1 MMKSVR
7 IMAVIGVLAL
17 LPLLTSLGSA
27 QVPDPTQV
35 SGTEGT
41 VAAAI
46 SYQGVLTDADGHPLT
61 GTYDLEFSFW
71 SLSSG
76 GSQIGP
82 TTTRMSQYIS
92 RGLYS
97 TSLTVDNQAVHGQEL
112 WLRIRVRESGNAWQT
127 LSPRV
132 QVLPTMY
139 AMTVRPGARIQGAPP
154 AWEGAVLE
162 AEIQGYY
169 PVASA
174 VQGIAT
180 ATGYAVKGQS
190 PNGVGVLGYSEGGY
204 AVQGVD
210 AGTTQAKGYGGYF
223 RSATGVGV
231 YGHSQAAIEHPNI
244 YAPGVLGESDNGAG
258 VQGVGEGTSSH
269 SYGGLFNGKIGVRAG
284 SSGSAANQG
293 YAGIFES
300 EYFRGIYV
308 SSSDSFYA
316 GYFLSDSGVYS
327 SGGYSGA
334 LADRT
339 LVVNGGSESLQVGDV
354 VSMVG
359 VAQSP
364 IDSGELLLSV
374 QKAQGR
380 ADAAVIGVV
389 VQAVE
394 VTKLELTG
402 SPPGQTFMDVQP
414 VEGDAPPGGYLAI
427 VSYGLV
433 AAARIGAA
441 DAGVLQV
448 GDLVCSGDAPGT
460 VQLAGAPQAAGTI
473 LGKVAGP
480 YDPETSTV
488 PVFVTL
494 K

>member
-1 MMKSVR
+1 MKSVR
-7 IMAVIGVLAL
+7 FMAVVGVLVL
-17 LPLLTSLGSA
+17 LLLLTSLGSA
-27 QVPDPTQV
+27 QGPDPTQD
-35 SGTEGT
+35 GDTEGI

-46 SYQGVLTDADGHPLT
+46 SYQGLLTDSGGNPLT

-71 SLSSG
+71 SASSG
-76 GSQIGP
+76 GLQIGP
-82 TTTRMSQYIS
+82 TTTRMSQIIIN
-92 RGLYS
+92 GLYN
-97 TSLTVDNQAVHGQEL
+97 TSLTVDSEAVDGQEL
-112 WLRIRVRESGNAWQT
+112 WLRIRVRETGNAWQT

-139 AMTVRPGARIQGAPP
+139 AMTVRPGARIQGEPP
-154 AWEGAVLE
+154 AYEGAVLE
-162 AEIQGYY
+162 AEMEGTY
-169 PVASA
+169 PIASA

-180 ATGYAVKGQS
+180 ATGYAVRGQS

-210 AGTTQAKGYGGYF
+210 AGTTQARGYGGHF

-231 YGHSQAAIEHPNI
+231 YGHSEAAIEHPNI
-244 YAPGVLGESDNGAG
+244 YAPGVLGESDNGVG

-269 SYGGLFNGKIGVRAG
+269 SYGGLFDGRVGLRVSGN
-284 SSGSAANQG
+284 GSALNQG
-293 YAGIFES
+293 YAGIFDS

-316 GYFLSDSGVYS
+316 GYFQSDSGIYS
-327 SGGYSGA
+327 SGGYSGGK
-334 LADRT
+334 ADRT
-339 LVVNGGSESLQVGDV
+339 LVVNGDSESLQVGDV

-364 IDSGELLLSV
+364 IDGGELLLSV
-374 QKAQGR
+374 RKAQGG
-380 ADAAVIGVV
+380 ADAAVVGVV

-394 VTKLELTG
+394 VTELELTE
-402 SPPGQTFMDVQP
+402 SPPGQTSMDAQP

-433 AAARIGAA
+433 PAVRIGVA
-441 DAGVLQV
+441 DAEGLQV
-448 GDLVCSGDAPGT
+448 GDLVCPGDAPGT
-460 VQLAGAPQAAGTI
+460 VQIAGAQQAAGTI

-480 YDPETSTV
+480 YDAETGTV

>member
-7 IMAVIGVLAL
+7 FMAVIGVLAL

-27 QVPDPTQV
+27 QGPDPTQGG
-35 SGTEGT
+35 GTEGI

-46 SYQGVLTDADGHPLT
+46 SYQGLLTDAGGNPLT
-61 GTYDLEFSFW
+61 GTYDLDFSFW
-71 SLSSG
+71 SASAG
-76 GSQIGP
+76 GLQIGP
-82 TTTRMSQYIS
+82 STTRMSQFIS
-92 RGLYS
+92 NGLYS
-97 TSLTVDNQAVHGQEL
+97 TNLTVDSEAVDGQEL
-112 WLRIRVRESGNAWQT
+112 WLRIRVRETGNTWQT

-132 QVLPTMY
+132 EVLPTMY
-139 AMTVRPGARIQGAPP
+139 AMTVRPGARIQGEPP

-162 AEIQGYY
+162 AEIDGYY
-169 PVASA
+169 PIASA
-174 VQGIAT
+174 VHGVAT
-180 ATGYAVKGQS
+180 ATGYAVRGQS
-190 PNGVGVLGYSEGGY
+190 PNGVGVFGYSEGGY

-231 YGHSQAAIEHPNI
+231 YGYSEAAIEPPNI
-244 YAPGVLGESDNGAG
+244 YAPGVLGESDNGVG
-258 VQGVGEGTSSH
+258 VQGVGDSTSWNA
-269 SYGGLFNGKIGVRAG
+269 YGGRFDGRVGVRVAGTG
-284 SSGSAANQG
+284 SSIYQG

-300 EYFRGIYV
+300 AYFRGIYV

-316 GYFLSDSGVYS
+316 GYFQSDSGIYS
-327 SGGYSGA
+327 SGGYSGPK
-334 LADRT
+334 ADRT
-339 LVVNGGSESLQVGDV
+339 LVVNGGTESLQVGDV
-354 VSMVG
+354 VSMAG
-359 VAQSP
+359 VAESP
-364 IDSGELLLSV
+364 FDSGELLLSV
-374 QKAQGR
+374 RKAQGE

-394 VTKLELTG
+394 VAEAELAG

-433 AAARIGAA
+433 PAVRIGAA
-441 DAGVLQV
+441 DAEGLQV
-448 GDLVCSGDAPGT
+448 GDLVCPADAPGT
-460 VQLAGAPQAAGTI
+460 VQIAGAPQAAGTI

-480 YDPETSTV
+480 YDPETGTI